1 MDDEMNERLLN
12 LAVEIGRTCDRLPNT
27 RFGNQIAD
35 QLVRSG
41 TSPGPNYQEACA
53 AESRKDF
60 IHKMSI
66 SLKELRESHF
76 WLRLIV
82 RAGLITDD
90 LSTLADECHQLLR
103 IFGKSVTTAR
113 RNDPSDKAWRNHEA

>member
-1 MDDEMNERLLN
+1 MNNRTNERLLN

-41 TSPGPNYQEACA
+41 TSPGTNYEEACA
-53 AESRKDF
+53 PESRKDF

-66 SLKELRESHF
+66 ALKELRESYF

-82 RAGLITDD
+82 ESRLIPDD
-90 LSTLADECHQLLR
+90 LSILVDECRQLLR
-103 IFGKSVTTAR
+103 IFGKTVTTAR
-113 RNDPSDKAWRNHEA
+113 RNDPSDKAWRHHS

>member
-1 MDDEMNERLLN
+1 MNNRTNERLLN

-41 TSPGPNYQEACA
+41 TSPGTNYEEACA

-66 SLKELRESHF
+66 ALKELRESYF

-82 RAGLITDD
+82 ESRLIPDD
-90 LSTLADECHQLLR
+90 LSILVDECRQLLR
-103 IFGKSVTTAR
+103 IFGKTVTTAR
-113 RNDPSDKAWRNHEA
+113 RNDPSGKAWRHHS

>member
-1 MDDEMNERLLN
+1 MNNRTNERLLN

-41 TSPGPNYQEACA
+41 TSPGTNYEEACA

-66 SLKELRESHF
+66 ALKELRESYF

-82 RAGLITDD
+82 QSRLIPDD
-90 LSTLADECHQLLR
+90 LSILVDECRQLLR
-103 IFGKSVTTAR
+103 IFGKTVTTAR
-113 RNDPSDKAWRNHEA
+113 RNDPSGKAWRHHS

>member
-1 MDDEMNERLLN
+1 MNNRTNERLLN

-41 TSPGPNYQEACA
+41 TSPGTNYEEACA

-66 SLKELRESHF
+66 ALKELRESYF

-82 RAGLITDD
+82 QSRLIPDD
-90 LSTLADECHQLLR
+90 LSILVDECRQLLR
-103 IFGKSVTTAR
+103 ISGKTVTTAR
-113 RNDPSDKAWRNHEA
+113 RNDPSGKAWRHHS

>member
-1 MDDEMNERLLN
+1 MNNRTNERLLN
-12 LAVEIGRTCDRLPNT
+12 LAVEIGRTCGRLPNT

-41 TSPGPNYQEACA
+41 TSPGTNYEEACA

-66 SLKELRESHF
+66 ALKELRESYF

-82 RAGLITDD
+82 QSRLIPDD
-90 LSTLADECHQLLR
+90 LSILVDECRQLLR
-103 IFGKSVTTAR
+103 IFGKTVTTAR
-113 RNDPSDKAWRNHEA
+113 RNDPSGKAWRHHS

>member
-1 MDDEMNERLLN
+1 MNNRTNERLLN

-41 TSPGPNYQEACA
+41 TSPGTNYEEACDA
-53 AESRKDF
+53 ASRKDF

-66 SLKELRESHF
+66 ALKELRESYF

-82 RAGLITDD
+82 ESRLIPDD
-90 LSTLADECHQLLR
+90 LSILVDECRQLLR
-103 IFGKSVTTAR
+103 IFGKTVTTAR
-113 RNDPSDKAWRNHEA
+113 RNDPSGKAWRHHS

>member
-1 MDDEMNERLLN
+1 MNNRTNERLLN

-41 TSPGPNYQEACA
+41 TSPGPNYEEACA

-66 SLKELRESHF
+66 ALKELRESYF

-82 RAGLITDD
+82 QSRLIPDD
-90 LSTLADECHQLLR
+90 LSILVDECRQLLR
-103 IFGKSVTTAR
+103 IFGKSVATAR
-113 RNDPSDKAWRNHEA
+113 RNDPSGKAWRHHS

>member
-1 MDDEMNERLLN
+1 VNNRTNERLLN

-41 TSPGPNYQEACA
+41 TSPGTNYEEACA

-66 SLKELRESHF
+66 ALKELRESYF

-82 RAGLITDD
+82 QSRLIPDD
-90 LSTLADECHQLLR
+90 LSILVDECRQLLR
-103 IFGKSVTTAR
+103 IFGKTVTTAR
-113 RNDPSDKAWRNHEA
+113 RNDPSGKAWRHHS

>member
-1 MDDEMNERLLN
+1 MNNRTNERLLN

-41 TSPGPNYQEACA
+41 TSPGPNYEEACA

-66 SLKELRESHF
+66 ALKELRESYF

-82 RAGLITDD
+82 ESRLIPDD
-90 LSTLADECHQLLR
+90 LSILGEECRQLLR
-103 IFGKSVTTAR
+103 IFGKTVTTAR
-113 RNDPSDKAWRNHEA
+113 RNDPSGKAWRHHS

>member
-1 MDDEMNERLLN
+1 MNNRTNERLLN
-12 LAVEIGRTCDRLPNT
+12 LAVEIGQTCDRLPNT
-27 RFGNQIAD
+27 RFGNQIPD

-41 TSPGPNYQEACA
+41 TSPGPNYEEACA

-60 IHKMSI
+60 IHKISI
-66 SLKELRESHF
+66 ALKELRESYF

-82 RAGLITDD
+82 QSRLIPDD
-90 LSTLADECHQLLR
+90 LSILVDECRQLLR

-113 RNDPSDKAWRNHEA
+113 RNDPSGKAWRHHS